1 MGVERAKGHVLRGG
15 ILAKPGILK
24 KVSAGGKWAGS
35 FGMRKGCALGKTS
48 AAKL

>member
-1 MGVERAKGHVLRGG
+1 MGVERAKGHALRGG

-24 KVSAGGKWAGS
+24 KVSAGGKRAGG